1 MKCPVCGDNLF
12 VRATRAADATDYKF
26 VRQALADVGKL
37 AELVRYVRLL
47 SCPLGHKQVT
57 VEIVTTTEA

>member
-1 MKCPVCGDNLF
+1 MKCPVCGDILF
-12 VRATRAADATDYKF
+12 VRATRSSTSNDYKF

-37 AELVRYVRLL
+37 ADRVRYVRLL

-57 VEIVTTTEA
+57 VELVTTAEA